1 MTGHAARVVLV
12 RHGQT
17 EWSAT
22 GRHTSFTD
30 LDLTPEGEVQ
40 ARAIPY
46 LLDGLGLSPAVVLC
60 SPRTRSRRTAELAG
74 LTVDGVVDDLAEWSY
89 GAYEGLTS
97 AEIHVSAPGWSI
109 FTSGAPGGETPDEV
123 SQRADRALALARE
136 RLPEGDVVLIGHG
149 HMSRVLSA
157 RWIGLPASHG
167 GKLAMHPAAITVL
180 GSYHDAPALEHV
192 NVVPFALRDLG
203 GV

>member
-1 MTGHAARVVLV
+1 MTGHPARVVLV

-30 LDLTPEGEVQ
+30 LDLTPEGEIQ

-46 LLDGLGLSPAVVLC
+46 LLDGLGISPAVVLC
-60 SPRTRSRRTAELAG
+60 SPRARSLRTAELAG
-74 LTVDGVVDDLAEWSY
+74 LTIDGVVDDLAEWSY
-89 GAYEGLTS
+89 GRYEGLTS
-97 AEIHVSAPGWSI
+97 AEIHEATPGWSI

-123 SQRADRALALARE
+123 SARADRALALART
-136 RLPEGDVVLIGHG
+136 RLTEGDVLLIGHG

-180 GSYHDAPALEHV
+180 GNYHDAPALQHV
-192 NVVPFALRDLG
+192 NVVPFALRELG